1 MNKKFFQ
8 ALTLSALVFGIMM
21 SEARSKNEHYNN
33 RELNSPQVINEP
45 INTGDANNLL
55 EPPFVCKK
63 GERKVCNREMPS
75 FCWCEHDHII

>member
-33 RELNSPQVINEP
+33 RELNGSV
-45 INTGDANNLL
+45 AN
-55 EPPFVCKK
+55 F
-63 GERKVCNREMPS
+63 ERIWYKV
-75 FCWCEHDHII
+75 